1 MWLPLRTVSRRSANH
16 KAHNTHTHTL
26 YSPLRNVSMLQDGR
40 NRSSPSRQRVERRH
54 ACVRLAVTL
63 TRPFLQQHSYK
74 TAFGNSSLSTN
85 WRMASGFCRGL
96 VVVAVA
102 CFFFFVPLL
111 LLLYSFICSPLLLFQ
126 PVHCSPPPFAL
137 PRPSGE
143 GRARNGFFFRP
154 PLRST
159 ALPYLF
165 IRFLG
170 S

>member
-102 CFFFFVPLL
+102 CFFSFLCCCCCILLSVAHCFCFSPCTVVPRRSPCPGPAERGELGTVSFFAR
-111 LLLYSFICSPLLLFQ
+111 
-126 PVHCSPPPFAL
+126 PFAV
-137 PRPSGE
+137 PRFPICLSG
-143 GRARNGFFFRP
+143 
-154 PLRST
+154 S
-159 ALPYLF
+159 
-165 IRFLG
+165 
-170 S
+170 